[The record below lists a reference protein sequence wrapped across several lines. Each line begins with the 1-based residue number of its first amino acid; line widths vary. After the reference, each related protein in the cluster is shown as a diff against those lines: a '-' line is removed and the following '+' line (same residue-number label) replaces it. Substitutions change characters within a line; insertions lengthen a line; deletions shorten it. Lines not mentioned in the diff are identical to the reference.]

1 MLHFRPL
8 PILTAVCTVVF
19 AILISLGV
27 WQIQRLHWKLGL
39 IAEVNHSLA
48 LPPVSLDEALAMG
61 AAAVPPWP
69 PCSTKAQMAMRGL
82 SAGA

>member
-1 MLHFRPL
+1 MPHFRPL
-8 PILTAVCTVVF
+8 PILTAVCAVAF

-48 LPPVSLDEALAMG
+48 APPLSLDTAKPWRVG
-61 AAAVPPWP
+61 AALY
-69 PCSTKAQMAMRGL
+69 KM
-82 SAGA
+82 